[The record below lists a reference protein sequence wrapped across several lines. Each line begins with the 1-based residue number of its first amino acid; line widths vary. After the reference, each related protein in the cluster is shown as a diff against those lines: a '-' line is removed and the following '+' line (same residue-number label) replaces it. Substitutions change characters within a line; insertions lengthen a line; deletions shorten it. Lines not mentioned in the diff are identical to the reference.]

1 MDVVA
6 SYVNALFL
14 VFTIVIFV
22 RILMSWVPRPP
33 ISPAPRAIWDFF
45 HQSTDWYLNIFRRI
59 IPPIGMFD
67 LSPIVALIVL
77 FILRAVVTS
86 ILASF

>member
-1 MDVVA
+1 MDLVV
-6 SYVNALFL
+6 SYVSALFL
-14 VFTIVIFV
+14 VFTIVIFI
-22 RILMSWVPRPP
+22 RILLSWVPTPP
-33 ISPAPRAIWDFF
+33 VSRAPRAIWDFF

-77 FILRAVVTS
+77 FILRGLVVT
-86 ILASF
+86 ILESF

>member
-1 MDVVA
+1 MELVVD
-6 SYVNALFL
+6 YVNALFL
-14 VFTIVIFV
+14 VFMFTIFV
-22 RILMSWVPRPP
+22 RILLSWVPMPP
-33 ISPAPRAIWDFF
+33 VKPAVRAIWDFF

-77 FILRAVVTS
+77 FILRSLVIT
-86 ILASF
+86 ILESF

>member
-1 MDVVA
+1 MDLVVD
-6 SYVNALFL
+6 YIDALFL

-22 RILMSWVPRPP
+22 RILMSWIQRPP
-33 ISPAPRAIWDFF
+33 IQPAWRAIWDFF
-45 HQSTDWYLNIFRRI
+45 FQSTEWYLSIFRRV

-77 FILRAVVTS
+77 FILRGLVVS
-86 ILASF
+86 ILGSF

>member
-1 MDVVA
+1 MELVVD
-6 SYVNALFL
+6 YVNALFL
-14 VFTIVIFV
+14 VFTVVIFV
-22 RILMSWVPRPP
+22 RILLSWVPMRPV
-33 ISPAPRAIWDFF
+33 SPAPRAIWDFF

-77 FILRAVVTS
+77 FILRGLVIT
-86 ILASF
+86 ILESF